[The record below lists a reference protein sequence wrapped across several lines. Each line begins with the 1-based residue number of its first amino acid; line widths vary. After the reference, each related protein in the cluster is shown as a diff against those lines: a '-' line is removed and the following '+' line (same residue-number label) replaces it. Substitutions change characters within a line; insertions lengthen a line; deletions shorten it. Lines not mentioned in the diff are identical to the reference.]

1 MKPEHSLKNQLLIA
15 MPSLRDPRFQHS
27 VSLICEH
34 TDEGAMGI
42 IINRPT
48 PITLSDLLPQMG
60 ISTTD
65 VNQTVPVLE
74 GGPVEPEHGFV
85 IHAPRGKWRSSLKID
100 GDLTLTTSRDIL
112 EQLPTPEAPA
122 QYLIALG
129 YAGWSPGQLEHE
141 MGENSWLTVPATH
154 DLLFNVPYSERWRAA
169 AAVLGVDIS
178 QIATQAG
185 HA

>member
-15 MPSLRDPRFQHS
+15 MPGLTDPRFHQS
-27 VSLICEH
+27 VTLICEH

-60 ISTTD
+60 ISTAD
-65 VNQTVPVLE
+65 VNISTPVLE

-85 IHAPRGKWRSSLKID
+85 IHAPRGEWRSSLEIH

-112 EQLPTPEAPA
+112 EQLPTPDAPES
-122 QYLIALG
+122 YLIALG
-129 YAGWSPGQLEHE
+129 YAGWSSGQLEQE
-141 MGENSWLTVPATH
+141 ISDNSWLTVPATL
-154 DLLFNVPYSERWRAA
+154 DLVFNTSYAERWRAA
-169 AAVLGVDIS
+169 ASVLGVDIS
-178 QIATQAG
+178 QLATQAG